1 MRLLN
6 AMLCRTHFALANW
19 HERRASALLAEIR
32 LRRLV
37 ADSSNFS
44 KEPQFR
50 DNAGRVLLGSIVG
63 MAIAGL
69 WLWISA
75 SAGR

>member
-1 MRLLN
+1 M
-6 AMLCRTHFALANW
+6 
-19 HERRASALLAEIR
+19 
-32 LRRLV
+32 V
-37 ADSSNFS
+37 ADSSNIS

-50 DNAGRVLLGSIVG
+50 DNVGRVLLGSIVG

-75 SAGR
+75 RAGR